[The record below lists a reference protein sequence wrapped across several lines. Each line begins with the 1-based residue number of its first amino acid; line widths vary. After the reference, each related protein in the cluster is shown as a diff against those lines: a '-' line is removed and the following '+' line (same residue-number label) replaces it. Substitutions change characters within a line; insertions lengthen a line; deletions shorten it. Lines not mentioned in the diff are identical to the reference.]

1 MLGEPD
7 TACGRRPEVNTGC
20 FRRSGDEIRTSFP
33 FPVPFFSNA
42 AVLRSS
48 LIAKELCLSGAVG
61 DVICSASEVDDRSLD
76 VFISPPPC
84 SSTWMRKRC
93 GGGLKKRAGGRLR
106 KESYTRTLS
115 DRFVHSP
122 CPLNANGGA
131 K

>member
-1 MLGEPD
+1 M
-7 TACGRRPEVNTGC
+7 NTGC

-76 VFISPPPC
+76 VFISPPALFIHLDEKKV
-84 SSTWMRKRC
+84 W
-93 GGGLKKRAGGRLR
+93 GGAKEAGGRAAQEGKL
-106 KESYTRTLS
+106 YT
-115 DRFVHSP
+115 D
-122 CPLNANGGA
+122 A
-131 K
+131 

>member
-1 MLGEPD
+1 MKSEP
-7 TACGRRPEVNTGC
+7 V
-20 FRRSGDEIRTSFP
+20 FP
-33 FPVPFFSNA
+33 SRFLSFSNA

-93 GGGLKKRAGGRLR
+93 GGGAKEAGGRAAQEGKL
-106 KESYTRTLS
+106 YT
-115 DRFVHSP
+115 D
-122 CPLNANGGA
+122 A
-131 K
+131 